1 MLLRNFTRNNSDES
15 SETTVYNDERM
26 KNLEVKG
33 GETISKID
41 CEHMNGIYRDLVDL
55 VGLEGTLQIFS
66 QYKGQQIS
74 FPVKL
79 MSRDYVTEQIQNEYL
94 CYCKYHE
101 RYGCRFYEVPP
112 LFEARHHK

>member
-1 MLLRNFTRNNSDES
+1 
-15 SETTVYNDERM
+15 M

-33 GETISKID
+33 GDTISKID

-55 VGLEGTLQIFS
+55 VGLEATLQIFS

-79 MSRDYVTEQIQNEYL
+79 MSRDYVTELIQNEYDGSNIKTL
-94 CYCKYHE
+94 AVKYNYSE
-101 RYGCRFYEVPP
+101 RWVRKIVSN
-112 LFEARHHK
+112 K